1 MYNVINGDVLILN
14 GIAVGD
20 VITFTYG
27 TAAKMRKSHI
37 TIFYHGLMLM
47 QLQTYLELI
56 GFVLPKTRF
65 AG

>member
-14 GIAVGD
+14 DIAVGD

-27 TAAKMRKSHI
+27 TAAKMRRQRATHL
-37 TIFYHGLMLM
+37 YHGLMLM
-47 QLQTYLELI
+47 QLQTCLELI
-56 GFVLPKTRF
+56 GFVLTKTRF

>member
-14 GIAVGD
+14 DIAVGD

-27 TAAKMRKSHI
+27 TAAKMRKRHI
-37 TIFYHGLMLM
+37 AIFYHGLMLI
-47 QLQTYLELI
+47 QLQTCLELV
-56 GFVLPKTRF
+56 GFVLTKTRF